1 MRVLQVPVTTTGV
14 PGSGVGT
21 GTVGLPWGRLVAL
34 AIDWDGAAPGTSD
47 IVVSAILPVG
57 AAKVL
62 YTKAN
67 SAADVPLIQTRVL
80 AKDSAGVDIAGAYVE
95 PVIGGHLLVTVADC
109 DALDPA
115 VTVTL
120 VIEVD

>member
-1 MRVLQVPVTTTGV
+1 M
-14 PGSGVGT
+14 
-21 GTVGLPWGRLVAL
+21 PWGRLVAL
-34 AIDWDGAAPGTSD
+34 AVDWDGAAPGTSD
-47 IVVSAILPVG
+47 ITVEAILPVG
-57 AAKVL
+57 AAKTL
-62 YTKAN
+62 YAKSN
-67 SAADVPLIQTRVL
+67 SAADVPLVQPRVL
-80 AKDSAGVDIAGAYVE
+80 AVDDAGDPIVGAYVE